1 MLTFESPQ
9 FEDRQWVQPLL
20 EAEGSFGCEY
30 NFANIYLWSRAY
42 PQKIARVEDRLL
54 VRIQGALG
62 LSYLYPAGRGP
73 LAPAVD
79 QLAQDA
85 AAQDKPLALVC
96 VTEEQKAALEEAC
109 PGRFQF
115 EEDRNGF
122 DYLYDVNRLADL
134 TGKKL
139 HAKRN
144 HIHRFDEQF
153 PDWLL
158 EDVTPANVPECVELE
173 RQWAAIRQEEA
184 GEDVNT
190 VSEETVAVIEALYH
204 MDKLG
209 LEGAL
214 IRADGSPVAFSLG
227 GFITPEV
234 FDVNFEKSFGD
245 IQGAYPAINREMA
258 KLIRSRHPQV
268 KWFNR
273 EDDMGLEG
281 LRRAKLSYY
290 PDILLTKYTA
300 REKGQ
305 GPSFFL

>member
-1 MLTFESPQ
+1 MLTFEPPQ

-20 EAEGSFGCEY
+20 AAEASPACEY

-42 PQKIARVEDRLL
+42 PQKIARLGDRLL
-54 VRIQGALG
+54 VQIQGALG
-62 LSYLYPAGRGP
+62 LCYLYPAGSGP
-73 LAPAVD
+73 LSAAVD
-79 QLAQDA
+79 TLANHA
-85 AAQDKPLALVC
+85 AANGVPLTLVC
-96 VTEEQKAALEEAC
+96 VTEDQRAALEAAC
-109 PGRFQF
+109 PGRFAF
-115 EEDRNGF
+115 EEDRGGF

-134 TGKKL
+134 PGKKL

-144 HIHRFDEQF
+144 HIRRFDEQF

-158 EDVTPANVPECVELE
+158 EDITPANVPECVELE
-173 RQWAAIRQEEA
+173 RQWAAIRQEES
-184 GEDVNT
+184 GEDGST
-190 VSEETVAVIEALYH
+190 VSEETIALIEALYH

-245 IQGAYPAINREMA
+245 IQGAYPAINRELA
-258 KLIRSRHPQV
+258 RLIRSRHPQV

-281 LRRAKLSYY
+281 LRKAKLSYY

-300 REKGQ
+300 REVGR
-305 GPSFFL
+305 

>member
-20 EAEGSFGCEY
+20 EAEGSLGCEY
-30 NFANIYLWSRAY
+30 NFTNIYLWSRAW
-42 PQKIARVEDRLL
+42 PQKIARLEDRLL
-54 VRIQGALG
+54 VRIEGALG

-73 LAPAVD
+73 LAPAVAA
-79 QLAQDA
+79 LEADA
-85 AAQDKPLALVC
+85 AAQGRPLLLVC

-115 EEDRNGF
+115 EEDRDGF
-122 DYLYDVNRLADL
+122 DYLYDINRLADL
-134 TGKKL
+134 PGKKL

-158 EDVTPANVPECVELE
+158 EDITPANVPECVELE

-184 GEDVNT
+184 GEDVDT
-190 VSEETVAVIEALYH
+190 ISEETVAVIEALYH

-214 IRADGSPVAFSLG
+214 IRADGSPIAFSLG
-227 GFITPEV
+227 GFITRSV

-245 IQGAYPAINREMA
+245 VQGAYPAINREMA
-258 KLIRSRHPQV
+258 RLIRARHPEV

-273 EDDMGLEG
+273 EDDLGLEG

-300 REKGQ
+300 RAVRG
-305 GPSFFL
+305 

>member
-1 MLTFESPQ
+1 MLTFECPQ

-20 EAEGSFGCEY
+20 EAEGGLGCEY

-42 PQKIARVEDRLL
+42 PQKIARFGDRLL
-54 VRIQGALG
+54 VRIEGALG
-62 LSYLYPAGRGP
+62 LSYLYPAGSGP

-79 QLAQDA
+79 ALATDA
-85 AAQDKPLALVC
+85 AEQGKTLTLVC

-115 EEDRNGF
+115 EEDRDGF
-122 DYLYDVNRLADL
+122 DYLYDINRLADL
-134 TGKKL
+134 PGKKL

-144 HIHRFDEQF
+144 HIRRFDDQF

-158 EDVTPANVPECVELE
+158 EEVTPANVPECVELE

-184 GEDVNT
+184 GEDVEAIT
-190 VSEETVAVIEALYH
+190 EETVAVIEALYH

-214 IRADGSPVAFSLG
+214 IRADGSPIAFSLG
-227 GFITPEV
+227 GFITPEC

-245 IQGAYPAINREMA
+245 VQGAYPAINREMA
-258 KLIRSRHPQV
+258 RLIRSRHPEV

-273 EDDMGLEG
+273 EDDLGLEG

-290 PDILLTKYTA
+290 PDILLAKYTA
-300 REKGQ
+300 REI
-305 GPSFFL
+305 

>member
-1 MLTFESPQ
+1 MVTFESPQ
-9 FEDRQWVQPLL
+9 FEDRAWVQPLL
-20 EAEGSFGCEY
+20 EAEGSLCCEF

-42 PQKIARVEDRLL
+42 PQKIARLDGRLL
-54 VRIQGALG
+54 VQIQGKLG
-62 LSYLYPAGRGP
+62 LCYLYPAGSGP
-73 LAPAVD
+73 LGPAVD
-79 QLAQDA
+79 ALATDA
-85 AAQDKPLALVC
+85 ASHGVPLTLVC
-96 VTEEQKAALEEAC
+96 VTGEQKAALEQAC
-109 PGRFQF
+109 PGRFAF
-115 EEDRNGF
+115 EEDRDGF

-134 TGKKL
+134 PGKKL

-158 EDVTPANVPECVELE
+158 EDITPANVPECVELE

-184 GEDVNT
+184 GEDAAT
-190 VSEETVAVIEALYH
+190 VSEETIAVIEALYH

-214 IRADGSPVAFSLG
+214 IRADGSPIAFSLG
-227 GFITPEV
+227 GLITPEC

-258 KLIRSRHPQV
+258 KLIRARHPQV
-268 KWFNR
+268 RWFNR

-281 LRRAKLSYY
+281 LRKAKLSYY
-290 PDILLTKYTA
+290 PDTLLTKYTA
-300 REKGQ
+300 KEVGA
-305 GPSFFL
+305 